1 MLCGLRREVY
11 LGYLIDQQ
19 FLCGIEL
26 LLFEVV
32 AKGGS
37 PYEALDNSIH
47 VAGIT
52 DVIKTS
58 KLVDLSLSAKLCGIK
73 LLKRFAVAYLY
84 ALSEPTLILI
94 LHNNAALVLNLDN
107 LTGCEHSANRNIYL
121 ITIVRKS
128 LLQKALFLRVC
139 FYLIVL

>member
-32 AKGGS
+32 AKGRS

-47 VAGIT
+47 IAGIT

-73 LLKRFAVAYLY
+73 LLKRFAVAYL
-84 ALSEPTLILI
+84 
-94 LHNNAALVLNLDN
+94 
-107 LTGCEHSANRNIYL
+107 
-121 ITIVRKS
+121 
-128 LLQKALFLRVC
+128 
-139 FYLIVL
+139 